1 MRADAVADSDDGV
14 EAVVV
19 DLSGDLPLALGAIA
33 ICVFAIAADRSSI
46 HGAMEFILPALV
58 LVTLALSLRDT
69 RG

>member
-1 MRADAVADSDDGV
+1 MDQVHGWMESLAAVGMDFG
-14 EAVVV
+14 
-19 DLSGDLPLALGAIA
+19 LKLLGAIA

>member
-1 MRADAVADSDDGV
+1 MTRFLVGFARFWYDFLVGDS
-14 EAVVV
+14 
-19 DLSGDLPLALGAIA
+19 LPLALGAIA

-46 HGAMEFILPALV
+46 HGAMEFLLPALV